1 MNSGSHPKSKLKRIY
16 GRRPVEEF
24 FKSKPN
30 PASIRNIYITPSIP
44 KKYMA
49 ILQPYLKGIKNLI
62 QEKQRSELDRLCDNA
77 NHQGILIEVSNTSLV
92 RNSSEKDE
100 SKLNRPDSKN
110 SLREAL
116 DTYPGL
122 YVLTDRLQDAQNL
135 GSIIRSAEALGAMA
149 LVVTGKGVRPSEVS
163 DRISAGGSHHLPV
176 FSMANPDGFLRDAIQ
191 KEYWLLA
198 AAGRSSTENNTAIE
212 LSNQIEFDEAEPIDI
227 ESEYFESNHVELGE
241 TQIASFAPNRRQN
254 QTANQQLYTHQLE
267 SLPQTNRF
275 ILMIGHEG
283 EGLKPSLIKRS
294 DFQISIQMY
303 GQLSSLNAAVA
314 SAILIE
320 RILSVRPPT

>member
-1 MNSGSHPKSKLKRIY
+1 MSSKLKSKRIY

-30 PASIRNIYITPSIP
+30 PATIRHIYVSASIP

-49 ILQPYLKGIKNLI
+49 ILQPYLKGIKSII
-62 QEKQRSELDRLCDNA
+62 QEKQRPELDRLCNNA
-77 NHQGILIEVSNTSLV
+77 NHQGIIVEVSNID
-92 RNSSEKDE
+92 NSHPVSISTD
-100 SKLNRPDSKN
+100 SKLPRPDPKGG
-110 SLREAL
+110 LREAL
-116 DTYPGL
+116 DNFPGL

-149 LVVTGKGVRPSEVS
+149 LIITGKGVRPSEVS

-176 FSMANPDGFLRDAIQ
+176 FSMANPDGFLRDAVDRD
-191 KEYWLLA
+191 YWLLS
-198 AAGRSSTENNTAIE
+198 AAGRPDSTENINSE
-212 LSNQIEFDEAEPIDI
+212 SNFNEAEFDYDREEPIDI
-227 ESEYFESNHVELGE
+227 TTDYAKSTEKVVATFQSANK
-241 TQIASFAPNRRQN
+241 NQN
-254 QTANQQLYTHQLE
+254 QKSSQQLWTTDLDL
-267 SLPQTNRF
+267 LPDTNRF

-294 DFQISIQMY
+294 DFQISIRMF